1 MKVENTIPICEIQWT
16 RVNNNNSSERSIIDY
31 PLLSEKREPNFKR
44 LLVDESKAIC
54 SYKVTNYKKTY
65 SGYNAFI
72 FKMHMKIKKNNCN
85 KNKTQWRFTEEGPKK
100 C

>member
-1 MKVENTIPICEIQWT
+1 MKVKNTIPICEGQWT

-54 SYKVTNYKKTY
+54 SYKVTN
-65 SGYNAFI
+65 I
-72 FKMHMKIKKNNCN
+72 
-85 KNKTQWRFTEEGPKK
+85 QWL
-100 C
+100 